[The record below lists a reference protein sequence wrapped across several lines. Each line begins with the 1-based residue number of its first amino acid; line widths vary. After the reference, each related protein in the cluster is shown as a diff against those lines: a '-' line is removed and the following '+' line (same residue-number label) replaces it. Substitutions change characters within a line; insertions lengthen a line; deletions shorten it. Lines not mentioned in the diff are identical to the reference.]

1 MTQKKVRVIELTVKE
16 RAVLP
21 SILPSQGDKLTQIMV
36 RSLNEKVRF
45 TESEIDE
52 LEMKSDA
59 SGIRWNQKNAEGKL
73 FKYEISDGEALIL
86 RDASKELDSSKK
98 VNQDNLSLV
107 EKIDLL

>member
-21 SILPSQGDKLTQIMV
+21 SILPAQGDKLTQIMV

-45 TESEIDE
+45 TESEIEE

-59 SGIRWNQKNAEGKL
+59 SGIRWNQKKAADRL
-73 FKYEISDGEALIL
+73 FSFEVSDGEALIM
-86 RDASKELDSSKK
+86 RDASKELDNQKR